1 MSARRGAQA
10 LARLAR
16 FLAKTVACIRNVLTS
31 VGRLASLALKS
42 ANGNALISSVASCVV
57 NCAIAQDV
65 TGPARS
71 SSNVE
76 RTVVAIA
83 VEVCVE
89 SNVFVLCA

>member
-16 FLAKTVACIRNVLTS
+16 YLAKTVACIRNVISS

-42 ANGNALISSVASCVV
+42 ASGNAFISSVASCVV

-76 RTVVAIA
+76 RRVVTIA

-89 SNVFVLCA
+89 SNVFVLCV

>member
-31 VGRLASLALKS
+31 VGRLACLALKC

-71 SSNVE
+71 SPNVE
-76 RTVVAIA
+76 RRVVAIV